1 MSEAPSQRPSPLQ
14 NRVTPT
20 GEIVAT
26 PHRGMFTGNRGILHN
41 ANKELTARRWT
52 SSRWI
57 TCLIDFQGRK
67 MELMAP
73 HQWTQLFF
81 LDEATA
87 FAAGHRPCAY
97 CRRPDFNR
105 FLAAWAAGSLR
116 QEEVRQVRASTVDS
130 VLHRERLTPARTKR
144 TFTASPGDLP
154 DGTVVTLPRDP
165 GEAWLIWAG
174 ALLQWSPGGYVHSR
188 PLPATEAAQVL
199 TPRSVVSA
207 FFAGYQPTVH
217 PSALLP
223 LPA

>member
-1 MSEAPSQRPSPLQ
+1 MSEVPGQRPRPLQ
-14 NRVTPT
+14 NRVTPA

-41 ANKELTARRWT
+41 ASKELTARRWT

-57 TCLIDFQGRK
+57 TCLLDFQGRK

-97 CRRPDFNR
+97 CRRADFNR
-105 FLAAWAAGSLR
+105 FLAAWTAGNGR
-116 QEEVRQVRASTVDS
+116 PEETGHARASAVDA

-144 TFTASPGDLP
+144 TFAGRLGELP
-154 DGTVVTLPRDP
+154 DGTMVILPHDP
-165 GEAWLIWAG
+165 GEVWLIWAG
-174 ALLQWSPGGYVHSR
+174 VLLQWSPGGYVHSSR
-188 PLPATEAAQVL
+188 LPATEAAQVL

-207 FFAGYQPTVH
+207 FSAGYRPSVH
-217 PSALLP
+217 PSALLL
-223 LPA
+223 LPG